1 MADFKA
7 HTPYNVPAFLLV
19 PTTEYIKGVPKK
31 SFTAETEPFFCSFRS
46 FGGTETQVNGVT
58 VVENTATVETW
69 YDPRITSGC
78 NIRVADLDYEILGT
92 PENVEMRN
100 KWLVFKV
107 RAVKG
112 GA

>member
-1 MADFKA
+1 MAEFKP
-7 HTPYNVPAFLLV
+7 HLPYNVPAYLLV
-19 PTTEYIKGVPKK
+19 PTTTTVKGVTTK
-31 SFTAETEPFFCSFRS
+31 SFTAETEPFYCSFRS

-58 VVENTATVETW
+58 VVENTANIETW
-69 YDPRITSGC
+69 YDPRIKSGC
-78 NIRVADLDYEILGT
+78 NIRVGDLDYEILGT

-107 RAVKG
+107 RALKG